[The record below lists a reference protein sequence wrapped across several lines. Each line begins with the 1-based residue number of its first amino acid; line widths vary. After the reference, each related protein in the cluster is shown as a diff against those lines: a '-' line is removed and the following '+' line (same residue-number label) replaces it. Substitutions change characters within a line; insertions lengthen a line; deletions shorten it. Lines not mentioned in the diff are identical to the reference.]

1 MQAIGQLHTQ
11 TRVHRL
17 LKDIDVPHTDNSV
30 YDEYVAVSI
39 LLFIYLSLMYM
50 CKNVQYFNLSVTKVY
65 IRLTLLCNHT

>member
-1 MQAIGQLHTQ
+1 MQAIGQYHTQ

-39 LLFIYLSLMYM
+39 LLFIYLSLMYI
-50 CKNVQYFNLSVTKVY
+50 VQKCSV
-65 IRLTLLCNHT
+65 L